1 MLQTL
6 KQPGRDRRSRGG
18 TASPLDVTTRSPA
31 LPARRKDDLA
41 AAVGARP
48 EPDDGL
54 IAAAGPIILAAYVLV
69 LAVAVLTFKGNGEA
83 LLAVAVS
90 ITFAI
95 VFFGVP
101 MAMMRIRASH
111 DARWQKA
118 ASGRYTG
125 TVDTY
130 TGRVARTEAVLHM
143 VIVPIVVGVAF
154 ACFAAIWVLVRP

>member
-6 KQPGRDRRSRGG
+6 ERAARDSQIG
-18 TASPLDVTTRSPA
+18 TASPPSAATRSAA
-31 LPARRKDDLA
+31 LAPERDDTHA
-41 AAVGARP
+41 ATVEAQL

-54 IAAAGPIILAAYVLV
+54 IAAAGPIMMAAYVLV

-95 VFFGVP
+95 VFFCVP
-101 MAMMRIRASH
+101 LAMMRIRARH

-118 ASGRYTG
+118 ASGRYIG

-130 TGRVARTEAVLHM
+130 TGRVGRTEAVVHM

-154 ACFAAIWVLVRP
+154 ACFAAVWVLVRP